1 MRVRVPGVDS
11 WGVRWLARSSI
22 VAALLCFGFLVLAPG
37 AFAQEDDEADTDD
50 QVVLTGNLLV
60 PEGETVNT
68 AVIFSGDAL
77 VEGNVSEW
85 LVVFN
90 GRTEITG
97 TVGEGVVVF
106 AGDVVLRS
114 GALVRGDVI
123 SIEEP
128 VIEEG
133 ATVEGSVDDLPTRW
147 DLYSVGFLGR
157 YAWWLAYSVSTLALG
172 LLLLLLAPRLDAASV
187 RALRERVGA
196 AVGFG
201 LLIFFVLP
209 IVAGLLLATVVG
221 IPLGLFLLLA
231 LALIYTVA
239 YVVGALALGRVAFS
253 PPRSR
258 YVAFLI
264 GWGALRLMALIPFLD
279 GIAWLVATVLGF
291 GTLWVAARAA
301 PREKRQAETATP
313 VSTP

>member
-1 MRVRVPGVDS
+1 VPGGIV
-11 WGVRWLARSSI
+11 GAVRWLGRSI
-22 VAALLCFGFLVLAPG
+22 GVVALLGLGMLVLAPG
-37 AFAQEDDEADTDD
+37 ALAQEEGPDADD
-50 QVVLTGNLLV
+50 QVVLSGNLLV

-97 TVGEGVVVF
+97 TIGEGVVVF

-147 DLYSVGFLGR
+147 DLYSFGFLGR
-157 YAWWLAYSVSTLALG
+157 YAWWLAYTVSTLALG
-172 LLLLLLAPRLDAASV
+172 LILLLLVPRLDSASV

-196 AVGFG
+196 AIGFG
-201 LLIFFVLP
+201 LLLFLLLP
-209 IVAGLLLATVVG
+209 VVAGLLLATVVG

-231 LALIYTVA
+231 LALVYTIA
-239 YVVGALALGRVAFS
+239 YVIGALALGRVAIS
-253 PPRSR
+253 EPRSR
-258 YVAFLI
+258 YVAFLV

-279 GIAWLVATVLGF
+279 GVAWLVATVLGF
-291 GTLWVAARAA
+291 GTLWVGARAA
-301 PREKRQAETATP
+301 PKRERPAGAATP
-313 VSTP
+313 VSTT